1 MYLLRHGQTIFN
13 VIYGETRVDPG
24 VHDPV
29 LTPRGRAQAR
39 RAGAELADA
48 GVDRLIVSPYSRA
61 LQTAAIVSDVAG
73 VPVSIDPRV
82 RERSAFACDIG
93 KPVDLLK
100 RSWPDFD
107 FSGLDDV
114 WWHQTEEPPEVFAD
128 RCEAFRGDMAET
140 PDHGQIA
147 VITHW
152 GVIRALA
159 GVRALNCQVIPCDP
173 ATQPPP
179 EGDMLA

>member
-29 LTPRGRAQAR
+29 LTPRGREQAR
-39 RAGAELADA
+39 QAGAELKEA
-48 GVDRLIVSPYSRA
+48 GVTRMIASPYSRA
-61 LQTAAIVSDVAG
+61 LQTAAIIADVAQ
-73 VPVSIDPRV
+73 VPVTIDPRI

-93 KPVDLLK
+93 KPLDLLK

-114 WWHQTEEPPEVFAD
+114 WWHQTEEPPPVFAD
-128 RCEAFRGDMAET
+128 RCEAFRQEMAEI
-140 PDHGQIA
+140 PDHDEIA

-159 GVRALNCQVIPCDP
+159 GITARNCQVVPCDP
-173 ATQPPP
+173 TTRPPP
-179 EGDMLA
+179 DGDTLA